1 MRNKIT
7 NNFTAEKLIL
17 LAKKKTAQANNI
29 LADNITDLFLSNE
42 GRLNEHERAL
52 MGSILCK
59 LISSVERSIRVQMSK
74 KLALEPNIPSE
85 LMLFLANDHIDV
97 AVHVLKEY
105 EMLVDKDLLEIIRNR
120 TDAHRM
126 AIAIRSTVSAD
137 VCDELIIESSDDVI
151 EQLIKNS
158 GAEIS
163 KSALKYLVLESKT
176 VDHFQEPL
184 LNREDLP
191 SNLAHKMYWW
201 VSVKLRSKILRKF
214 KISEG
219 LLDDL
224 IETSTFASIRQD
236 TKISSVMEKALELA
250 LRLSY
255 EKKLNVNFILKIL
268 RQEKINLAIASFS
281 ILINLNINLIWRIFR
296 EKTGES
302 LAVICKTLDIE
313 RNEFTS
319 LYLLLQQ
326 VRSGSK
332 IQATS
337 LLTSVLEMY
346 DELNV
351 KDASNVVE
359 FWRKD
364 EQCKNNSLLDEEPFK
379 YKLDVN
385 ERRAI

>member
-7 NNFTAEKLIL
+7 NNFTVEKLIL
-17 LAKKKTAQANNI
+17 LANKKTAQANNI

-74 KLALEPNIPSE
+74 KLASEANVPSE
-85 LMLFLANDHIDV
+85 LMLFLANEPIDV
-97 AVHVLKEY
+97 AVHVLKKY
-105 EMLVDKDLLEIIRNR
+105 KQLVDKDLLEIIRNR

-151 EQLIKNS
+151 EKLIKNS

-163 KSALKYLVLESKT
+163 KPALEYLVSESKT

-191 SNLAHKMYWW
+191 PSLAHKMYWW
-201 VSVKLRSKILRKF
+201 VSAKLRSKILKKF
-214 KISEG
+214 KLSEG
-219 LLDDL
+219 LLDGL
-224 IETSTFASIRQD
+224 IESSTFVSIGQD
-236 TKISSVMEKALELA
+236 MKNSSVMEKAIKLA
-250 LRLSY
+250 LKLNY
-255 EKKLNVNFILKIL
+255 EKKLNINFILQIL

-332 IQATS
+332 VQATS

-346 DELNV
+346 DELNI
-351 KDASNVVE
+351 KDASNVVG
-359 FWRKD
+359 FWRK
-364 EQCKNNSLLDEEPFK
+364 EEICKDNSLLKEKLFK